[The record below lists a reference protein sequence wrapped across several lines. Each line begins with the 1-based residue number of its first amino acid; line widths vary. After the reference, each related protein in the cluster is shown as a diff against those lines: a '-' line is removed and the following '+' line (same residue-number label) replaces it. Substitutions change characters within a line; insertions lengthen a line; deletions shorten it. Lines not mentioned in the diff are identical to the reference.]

1 MSLGAGDDYIL
12 LTDNGTVAVIGDL
25 NGIETDFISG
35 EAINA
40 QLQDKSYF
48 INYVNDIE
56 FQKSHFQDTKPP
68 NNFGRRMLQL
78 CMSTGLRI
86 CNGRVGQDSGTITFN
101 NKNGCS
107 TIDYLL
113 ISSNEMFNV
122 VKSFSVCKFNQYSC
136 HAPIEAIFFI
146 LKVTK

>member
-1 MSLGAGDDYIL
+1 MSAYHTIKKIGAQHCFERN
-12 LTDNGTVAVIGDL
+12 TAFCNGTVAVIGDL
-25 NGIETDFISG
+25 NGRVGIETDFISG
-35 EAINA
+35 EAIDA

-107 TIDYLL
+107 TIDYQTVR
-113 ISSNEMFNV
+113 I
-122 VKSFSVCKFNQYSC
+122 YR
-136 HAPIEAIFFI
+136 
-146 LKVTK
+146 LKVYSMIQHFDQCQCFHL

>member
-1 MSLGAGDDYIL
+1 MSLSAGDDYIL

-25 NGIETDFISG
+25 NGRVGIETDFISG

-86 CNGRVGQDSGTITFN
+86 CNG
-101 NKNGCS
+101 CS